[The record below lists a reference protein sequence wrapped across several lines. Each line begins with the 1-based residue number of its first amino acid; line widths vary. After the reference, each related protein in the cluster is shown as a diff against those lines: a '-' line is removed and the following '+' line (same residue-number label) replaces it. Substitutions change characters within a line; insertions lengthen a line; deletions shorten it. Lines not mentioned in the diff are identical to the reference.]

1 MAIPKHTPSVDQG
14 CVVLIVPFGAARSR
28 RLIVPHE
35 VAVWL
40 RDELCAAVGAPATA
54 QPQRPRRPV
63 RLHRGQ
69 WRA

>member
-1 MAIPKHTPSVDQG
+1 MATPKFTPIDQG

-40 RDELCAAVGAPATA
+40 RDELCAAVGAPAPT
-54 QPQRPRRPV
+54 PQKPKRPV
-63 RLHRGQ
+63 RLHRGA